1 MPQPQPAPPIILC
14 FAATD
19 PSGGAGLAADILAIS
34 AMGGYALPVVTAITV
49 QDTLGVEDIH
59 PLEAE
64 WVADQARCVLEDMP
78 VAAFKIGVMG
88 SVEIVAAIA
97 EVVSDYPEIPLILD
111 PVLASEG
118 GDALAN
124 EQVIIAMRELL
135 LPQTTVLTPNVL
147 EARRLA
153 SHDGEEDGPDL
164 DECAGRL
171 IGMGCEFVLITGTHE
186 SGPQVTNRLY
196 GSEGLIQ
203 ALNWDRLTGSYH
215 GSGCTLASALAATI
229 ANGVEMQE
237 AVRDAQEYTW
247 QSLKLAFR
255 PGMGQHIPDR
265 LFWAQPDS
273 ETEEGED
280 AEDDG
285 VPPGA
290 DYFEVPFNET
300 KH

>member
-1 MPQPQPAPPIILC
+1 MPHPAPPVVLC

-19 PSGGAGLAADILAIS
+19 PSGGAGLSADILAIS
-34 AMGGYALPVVTAITV
+34 AMGGHALPVITAVTV
-49 QDTLGVEDIH
+49 QDTLGVEDVH

-97 EVVSDYPEIPLILD
+97 EVVSDYPDIPLILD

-118 GDALAN
+118 GDALAD

-153 SHDGEEDGPDL
+153 NEDGDEDDL
-164 DECAGRL
+164 DMDECAGRL

-203 ALNWDRLTGSYH
+203 ALHWDRLPGSYH
-215 GSGCTLASALAATI
+215 GSGCTLAASLAAAMSTG
-229 ANGVEMQE
+229 AELQQ
-237 AVRDAQEYTW
+237 ACQDAQAFTW
-247 QSLKLAFR
+247 NTLAHGFR
-255 PGMGQHIPDR
+255 PGMGQLVPDR
-265 LFWAQPDS
+265 MFWAHDP
-273 ETEEGED
+273 EEPGEAD
-280 AEDDG
+280 A
-285 VPPGA
+285 
-290 DYFEVPFNET
+290 
-300 KH
+300 

>member
-1 MPQPQPAPPIILC
+1 MPQTQPAPPIILC

-49 QDTLGVEDIH
+49 QDTLGVEDVH
-59 PLEAE
+59 PLDAE
-64 WVADQARCVLEDMP
+64 WVANQARCVLEDMP

-97 EVVSDYPEIPLILD
+97 EVVSDYPDIPLILD

-153 SHDGEEDGPDL
+153 SHDGDDEDPDL

-196 GSEGLIQ
+196 GSEGLVQ
-203 ALNWDRLTGSYH
+203 ALHWDRLQGSYH
-215 GSGCTLASALAATI
+215 GSGCTLAASLAAAMSTG
-229 ANGVEMQE
+229 AELQQ
-237 AVRDAQEYTW
+237 ASQDAQAFTW
-247 QSLKLAFR
+247 NTLAHAFR
-255 PGMGQHIPDR
+255 PGMGQFVPDR
-265 LFWAQPDS
+265 MFWAHDP
-273 ETEEGED
+273 EEPGDED
-280 AEDDG
+280 A
-285 VPPGA
+285 
-290 DYFEVPFNET
+290 
-300 KH
+300 

>member
-1 MPQPQPAPPIILC
+1 
-14 FAATD
+14 
-19 PSGGAGLAADILAIS
+19 
-34 AMGGYALPVVTAITV
+34 MGGYALPVVTAITV

-118 GDALAN
+118 GDALAD

-203 ALNWDRLTGSYH
+203 ALHWDRLPGSYH
-215 GSGCTLASALAATI
+215 GSGCTLASSLAAAMSTG
-229 ANGVEMQE
+229 AELQQ
-237 AVRDAQEYTW
+237 ACQDAQAFTW
-247 QSLKLAFR
+247 NTLAHAFR
-255 PGMGQHIPDR
+255 PGMGQLVPDR
-265 LFWAQPDS
+265 MFWAHDP
-273 ETEEGED
+273 EEPGEGD
-280 AEDDG
+280 A
-285 VPPGA
+285 
-290 DYFEVPFNET
+290 
-300 KH
+300 

>member
-1 MPQPQPAPPIILC
+1 MPHPAPPIILC
-14 FAATD
+14 FSATD
-19 PSGGAGLAADILAIS
+19 PSGGAGLSADILAIA
-34 AMGGYALPVVTAITV
+34 AMGGYALPVVTAVTV
-49 QDTLGVEDIH
+49 QDTLGVEEVH
-59 PLEAE
+59 PLDAE
-64 WVADQARCVLEDMP
+64 WVVNQARCVLEDMP

-97 EVVSDYPEIPLILD
+97 EVVSDYPEVPLILD

-118 GDALAN
+118 GDSFADDHVVMA
-124 EQVIIAMRELL
+124 IRELL

-153 SHDGEEDGPDL
+153 SADGDEEDPDL

-215 GSGCTLASALAATI
+215 GSGCTLAAALAAAMSTGLDLEK
-229 ANGVEMQE
+229 ACQ
-237 AVRDAQEYTW
+237 DAQAFTW
-247 QSLKLAFR
+247 NTLAHGFR
-255 PGMGQHIPDR
+255 PGMGQFVPDR
-265 LFWAQPDS
+265 LFWAHDP
-273 ETEEGED
+273 EEPGDDD
-280 AEDDG
+280 A
-285 VPPGA
+285 
-290 DYFEVPFNET
+290 
-300 KH
+300 

>member
-1 MPQPQPAPPIILC
+1 MRQPYPAPPIILC
-14 FAATD
+14 LAATD

-97 EVVSDYPEIPLILD
+97 EVVSDYPDIPLILD

-118 GDALAN
+118 GDPLAN

-153 SHDGEEDGPDL
+153 SHDGDEEDPDL

-203 ALNWDRLTGSYH
+203 ALHWDRLPGSYH
-215 GSGCTLASALAATI
+215 GSGCTLASSLAAAMSTG
-229 ANGVEMQE
+229 AELQQ
-237 AVRDAQEYTW
+237 ASQDAQAFTW
-247 QSLKLAFR
+247 NTLAHGFR
-255 PGMGQHIPDR
+255 PGMGQMVPDR
-265 LFWAQPDS
+265 MFWAHDPEDTGS
-273 ETEEGED
+273 ED
-280 AEDDG
+280 A
-285 VPPGA
+285 
-290 DYFEVPFNET
+290 
-300 KH
+300 

>member
-1 MPQPQPAPPIILC
+1 MPHPAPPIILC

-19 PSGGAGLAADILAIS
+19 PSGGAGLSADVLAIS
-34 AMGGYALPVVTAITV
+34 AMGGHALPVVTGITV

-59 PLEAE
+59 PLDAE

-153 SHDGEEDGPDL
+153 SHDGDEEDPDL

-203 ALNWDRLTGSYH
+203 ALHWDRLQGSYH
-215 GSGCTLASALAATI
+215 GSGCTLASTLAGRLAL
-229 ANGVEMQE
+229 GEEVVS
-237 AVRDAQEYTW
+237 AVRSALDYTW
-247 QSLKLAFR
+247 RTLR
-255 PGMGQHIPDR
+255 
-265 LFWAQPDS
+265 
-273 ETEEGED
+273 D
-280 AEDDG
+280 AEQPG
-285 VPPGA
+285 HGQFVPRRLPL
-290 DYFEVPFNET
+290 DFCS
-300 KH
+300 